1 MNKLAPFSRNQINYF
16 YRVFDSWFNVA
27 EGGKR
32 GGKNVLQT
40 LAFCEELE
48 THPDKLHLVA
58 GVTTATAKL
67 NILDCDGYGLYNYFS
82 GRYRKGKYENRE
94 CVYIKTK
101 TGEKVVLISG
111 GGKSGDEKLI
121 KGNTYGMA
129 YITEANECTRMFIQ
143 EVMDRTLSSK
153 RRKVFHDLNPKN
165 PNHWYYID
173 CLKYHEEK
181 QKQETNYGYNYG
193 RFNIADNLSIND
205 AQLKQIISTY
215 DKQSIWYKRDIRGER
230 CTAEGLIYRQFADN
244 VNNYLCNVVNN
255 NVVINGQIKTLIK
268 VIIGVDFGGNGS
280 KHSFVCCG
288 ITANYEHL
296 VVLEN
301 ERINATDTDVL
312 YLTKKYIEFVK
323 MCYDKYSKAI
333 TSNCD
338 SAEQVL
344 IASLRNASVQERL
357 INNVTN
363 ARKSPIND
371 RIRALTLL
379 ISANKFKV
387 VNHCK
392 HVINAISTA
401 QWDEKHPDERLDDG
415 TTDIDTMDAL
425 EYCFEKDIKNFNI
438 NIYRRS

>member
-1 MNKLAPFSRNQINYF
+1 MNKLAPFSRKQIDYF
-16 YRVFDSWFNVA
+16 NKVYTSWFNVA

-48 THPDKLHLVA
+48 IHPDKLHLVA
-58 GVTTATAKL
+58 GVSTATAKL
-67 NILDCDGYGLYNYFS
+67 NILDCDGFGLYNYFA
-82 GRYRKGKYENRE
+82 GRFRKGKYENRE

-129 YITEANECTRMFIQ
+129 YVTEANECTKMFIQ
-143 EVMDRTLSSK
+143 EVMDRTTSSK
-153 RRKVFHDLNPKN
+153 RRKVFHDLNPKT
-165 PNHWYYID
+165 PTHWYYTD
-173 CLKYHEEK
+173 VLDYHTRK
-181 QKQETNYGYNYG
+181 QQENTKYGYNYG
-193 RFNIADNLSIND
+193 MFNIADNLSISD

-215 DKQSIWYKRDIRGER
+215 DKNSIWYKRDIRGER
-230 CTAEGLIYRQFADN
+230 CNAEGLVYRQFADN
-244 VNNYLCNVVNN
+244 VDKYLIEIKNNEI
-255 NVVINGQIKTLIK
+255 VIDGKPKALLK
-268 VIIGVDFGGNGS
+268 VIVGVDFGGNGS

-301 ERINATDTDVL
+301 ERINATDTDVV
-312 YLTKKYIEFVK
+312 YLSKKYVDFIK

-344 IASLRNASVQERL
+344 IVSLRNASIQNRL
-357 INNVTN
+357 VNNVVN
-363 ARKSPIND
+363 AKKIQIVD

-379 ISANKFKV
+379 IGSNKFKV
-387 VNHCK
+387 ANHCRY
-392 HVINAISTA
+392 VINALSTA

-425 EYCFEKDIKNFNI
+425 EYCFEKEIKNFNI
-438 NIYRRS
+438 NTFIRR

>member
-1 MNKLAPFSRNQINYF
+1 MNKLAPFSKKQVEYF
-16 YRVFDSWFNVA
+16 FRVFKSWFNVA

-58 GVTTATAKL
+58 GVSTATAKL
-67 NILDCDGYGLYNYFS
+67 NILDCDGFGLYNYFE

-94 CVYIKTK
+94 CVYLRTK

-129 YITEANECTRMFIQ
+129 YVTEANECTKTFIQ
-143 EVMDRTLSSK
+143 EVMDRTASSK
-153 RRKVFHDLNPKN
+153 KRKIFHDLNPKT
-165 PNHWYYID
+165 PSHWYYQEVLEHHERQQAID
-173 CLKYHEEK
+173 KA
-181 QKQETNYGYNYG
+181 YGYNYG
-193 RFNIADNLSIND
+193 KFNIADNLSISD
-205 AQLKQIISTY
+205 EQLRQIISTY
-215 DKQSIWYKRDIRGER
+215 DKKSIWYKRDIKGDR

-244 VNNYLCNVVNN
+244 VDKYLLDKAPSD
-255 NVVINGQIKTLIK
+255 IIK
-268 VIIGVDFGGNGS
+268 VVVGVDFGGNGS

-288 ITANYEHL
+288 ITANFKSL

-301 ERINATDTDVL
+301 ERIDATDTDVM
-312 YLTKKYIEFVK
+312 YLSKKYIDFVK
-323 MCYDKYSKAI
+323 MCYDKYNKAI

-344 IASLRNASVQERL
+344 IASLRNASIKERL

-363 ARKSPIND
+363 AKKSAIND
-371 RIRALTLL
+371 RIRGLNLL
-379 ISANKFKV
+379 ISSGKFKV
-387 VNHCK
+387 VKHCK
-392 HVINAISTA
+392 QVINAICTA
-401 QWDEKHPDERLDDG
+401 QWDEKHPDTRLDDG
-415 TTDIDTMDAL
+415 TSDIDTMDAL

-438 NIYRRS
+438 TAFIRSN

>member
-1 MNKLAPFSRNQINYF
+1 MIMNKLAPLSTKQVDYF
-16 YRVFDSWFNVA
+16 MRVDNCWFNVA

-48 THPDKLHLVA
+48 HHPEKLHLIA
-58 GVTTATAKL
+58 GVSTATAKL
-67 NILDCDGYGLYNYFS
+67 NILDCDGFGLYNYFKA
-82 GRYRKGKYENRE
+82 RYRKGKYENRE
-94 CVYIKTK
+94 CVYIRTK

-129 YITEANECTRMFIQ
+129 YITEANECTSSFIK

-165 PNHWYYID
+165 PKHWYYTEI
-173 CLKYHEEK
+173 LQHHEEQ
-181 QKQETNYGYNYG
+181 QKIDNSYGYNYG
-193 RFNIADNLSIND
+193 HFNIADNLSISD
-205 AQLKQIISTY
+205 DELKLIIKTY
-215 DKQSIWYKRDIRGER
+215 DKQSVWYKRDIKGMR
-230 CTAEGLIYRQFADN
+230 CNAEGLIYRQFADN
-244 VNNYLCNVVNN
+244 TKDYI
-255 NVVINGQIKTLIK
+255 INEAPKDFIKIM
-268 VIIGVDFGGNGS
+268 VGVDFGGNGS

-288 ITANYEHL
+288 ITYNYNQL

-301 ERINATDTDVL
+301 ERIEANDTDVL
-312 YLTKKYIEFVK
+312 FLSKKYTDFIK
-323 MCYDKYSKAI
+323 LCYDKYKKAI

-344 IASLRNASVQERL
+344 IQSLKTASNFAKLPNNVVNASKIE
-357 INNVTN
+357 I
-363 ARKSPIND
+363 ID
-371 RIRALTLL
+371 RIRALSLL
-379 ISANKFKV
+379 ISSGKFKV
-387 VNHCK
+387 MKHCTN
-392 HVINAISTA
+392 VINAISSA

-425 EYCFEKDIKNFNI
+425 EYCFEKEIKNFNYSI
-438 NIYRRS
+438 NRR